1 MDNGNLS
8 DIIGGMNDPPRIR
21 NKGRITVKL
30 SELEDS
36 PDNFRTHP
44 IDQENALAS
53 VIEDLGL
60 YGHPDVYLTPTGYRL
75 IDGHLRKAL
84 LIKKY
89 GEDYEIE
96 VNVTDFD
103 EAEAKKAMLTH
114 DPLSAMATVNEKKL
128 TALLDEVKIKG
139 PLGKLLDELAGGDDK
154 EPKPITI
161 DLKPQF
167 AVMVKV
173 PDEQTQKQLMEQAD
187 QAGFENSAVVTG
199 LAPPKKVE
207 QIEPPAAGVI
217 RITRQTKI
225 KRTARVRQVEGM
237 FDLPKQTENQRTW
250 DYNLELPAEW
260 NLGLIVG
267 PSGSGKT
274 TLAREWFGDH
284 IVNGWDWPAEQS
296 IVDGFPDSMTIHEIT
311 GLLSSVGFSSPPN
324 WTKPYHVLSNGE
336 KFRVDV
342 ARTLAE
348 KPELAVIDE
357 FTSVVDRTVAQI
369 GSSAIAKAVRQTG
382 RRLVAVSCHSDIIE
396 WLCPD
401 WVLDVETGLLTRRS
415 LRRPSIDIDI
425 RRADRTTWKLFAQ
438 HHYLNHDISK
448 SAACYVARIGTRPV
462 AFCAVLSAPH
472 PTASR
477 WRASRIVCLPD
488 YQGIGL
494 GNRLLEVIAAGYYA
508 TGKEFSI
515 VTSHPAMIAT
525 LAKSSKWRCSREYS
539 ASVFSK
545 SIAYLDQR
553 VTCGFVFTG
562 EPNEEYA
569 RSLGLIKK

>member
-1 MDNGNLS
+1 MAIQPN
-8 DIIGGMNDPPRIR
+8 IIGVMSETPRIR

-36 PDNFRTHP
+36 PENFRTHP
-44 IDQENALAS
+44 ADQENALAS
-53 VIEDLGL
+53 VIEDIGF

-75 IDGHLRKAL
+75 INGHLRKAL

-89 GEDYEIE
+89 GEDYELE
-96 VNVTDFD
+96 VNVTDFND
-103 EAEAKKAMLTH
+103 EEAKKALLTH
-114 DPLSAMATVNEKKL
+114 DPLAAMATVNEKKL
-128 TALLDEVKIKG
+128 NELLDEVKVKG
-139 PLGKLLDELAGGDDK
+139 PLGDMLKDLAGGDEK
-154 EPKPITI
+154 EPKAITI

-173 PDEQTQKQLMEQAD
+173 PDEQTQKKLMEQAD

-225 KRTARVRQVEGM
+225 KRTARVRQVEAM
-237 FDLPKQTENQRTW
+237 FDLPKKTGNERTW

-284 IVNGWDWPAEQS
+284 IVNGWEWPAEQS
-296 IVDGFPDSMTIHEIT
+296 IVDGFPEGMTIHEIT
-311 GLLSSVGFSSPPN
+311 GLLSSVGFSSPPS

-425 RRADRTTWKLFAQ
+425 RRADRSTWKLFAQ

-488 YQGIGL
+488 YQGIGISK
-494 GNRLLEVIAAGYYA
+494 RMVEEIAAAYYS

-525 LAKSSKWRCSREYS
+525 LAKSENWKCNRSYS
-539 ASVFSK
+539 VSPFGD
-545 SIAYLDQR
+545 SILYSDVRA
-553 VTCGFVFTG
+553 TCGFIFKG
-562 EPNEEYA
+562 EPKEDNA
-569 RSLGLIKK
+569 KRLGITQTKD